1 MTDHQTI
8 AHRWAQDKGAK
19 LTGYAMFCASGIIYS
34 HGRHF
39 PIARFVGTP
48 ERRGKPSQRVVLFN
62 ADSYSVSTSKHQ
74 SYTRRAIPAGVPVF
88 SIPAL
93 SEYEDYTAP
102 VYGKRVLAWHV
113 TKAAEL
119 YAKAQRARV
128 NGPWLERQAEA
139 HLGEAERFAAAF
151 GHRWKRPASLAVLAE
166 AVAKET
172 AKQAKAA
179 KKARAEQEERA
190 RIRAEA
196 QREQDAAWFAD
207 WQAGKS
213 RHCPASYRSRP
224 DGSAYVTR
232 LRDSGEDELRTSQGA
247 AVPWAHAVKAFRFIR
262 LCVERGEGWQR
273 NGRTVRVGHYQIDRI
288 EPNGD
293 MTAGCHRFAWDAMR
307 ELAEREGVFDL
318 TPSAEAVETREGVAH

>member
-1 MTDHQTI
+1 MDHQTI
-8 AHRWAQDKGAK
+8 AHRWAQDTGAK

-39 PIARFVGTP
+39 PIARFVSTP
-48 ERRGKPSQRVVLFN
+48 ERRGKPSQRVILFN
-62 ADSYSVSTSKHQ
+62 ADGYSVSTSKHQ

-88 SIPAL
+88 KIPAL

-113 TKAAEL
+113 EKAAEL
-119 YAKAQRARV
+119 YAKAQKART
-128 NGPWLERQAEA
+128 NGPYLEADAER
-139 HLGEAERFAAAF
+139 HLTEAERFAAAF
-151 GHRWKRPASLAVLAE
+151 GHKFKRPASLAVLAA

-179 KKARAEQEERA
+179 KKARAEQEERQRVA
-190 RIRAEA
+190 AER
-196 QREQDAAWFAD
+196 QREIDAERFAD
-207 WQAGKS
+207 WAAGVTV
-213 RHCPASYRSRP
+213 HCPTSYRARP
-224 DGSAYVTR
+224 DGSAYVRRYQFADGTQ
-232 LRDSGEDELRTSQGA
+232 ELQTSQGA
-247 AVPWAHAVKAFRFIR
+247 SVPWEHAVKAFRFIR
-262 LCVERGEGWQR
+262 LCVEKGEGWQR
-273 NGRTVRVGHYQIDRI
+273 NGRVVRVGHYQIDRI

-293 MTAGCHRFAWDAMR
+293 MTAGCHRFAWEAMR

>member
-1 MTDHQTI
+1 MDHQSI
-8 AHRWAQDKGAK
+8 AHRWAQDNGAK

-39 PIARFVGTP
+39 PIARFVSTP

-128 NGPWLERQAEA
+128 NGPWLEKQAEA

-151 GHRWKRPASLAVLAE
+151 GHRWKRPAPLAVLAE

-179 KKARAEQEERA
+179 KKARAEQEERD

-318 TPSAEAVETREGVAH
+318 TPSAEAVEQREGVAH

>member
-1 MTDHQTI
+1 MDHQQI

-39 PIARFVGTP
+39 PIARFVSTP

-62 ADSYSVSTSKHQ
+62 ADGYSVSTSKHQ

-88 SIPAL
+88 KIPAL

-113 TKAAEL
+113 EKAAEL
-119 YAKAQRARV
+119 YAKAQRART
-128 NGPWLERQAEA
+128 NGPYLEADAER

-151 GHRWKRPASLAVLAE
+151 GHRWKRPASLAKLAE

-179 KKARAEQEERA
+179 KKARAEQEERD

-224 DGSAYVTR
+224 DGTAYVTR

-247 AVPWAHAVKAFRFIR
+247 VVPWEHAVKAFRFIR
-262 LCVERGEGWQR
+262 LCVEKGEGWQR

-318 TPSAEAVETREGVAH
+318 TPSAEAVEQREGVAH